1 MTTKEI
7 DEKPS
12 DNARRLFESG
22 DIDKISVGTTER
34 CVANENK
41 NTVMANY
48 AAGQRITVRGEDF
61 LITNIEPDVNGN
73 YLLHCTG
80 ISELVKNH
88 HFVFDTSIDKN
99 MEIVSPINTQ
109 LVADKDPRW
118 RKTRLL
124 VETAIRNNAFFSQK
138 ITVAQGG
145 AYDIAEYQM
154 EPTLKALELPR
165 PRLLIADGVGL
176 GKTIEVGI
184 FLSEM
189 IRRGRGKR
197 ILVCA
202 IKSILAQF
210 QEEIWNRF
218 AIPLVRLDS
227 VGVAKIQNEI
237 PLNKNPFDYYDKTI
251 ISIDTLK
258 NNGRFRAW
266 LEKTHWDI
274 IVIDECHKVA
284 NDTSLRG
291 DLAQFLAQKCD
302 SLILTSATP
311 HNGNAESFAN
321 LMRMLDPISIPRNGE
336 YTQEDVRPYYV
347 RRFKKD
353 IEDERI
359 RGQFQNRKV
368 ISIPVYLHPE
378 EEKFLK
384 VQHTRF
390 QSVNKADSSDPL
402 YALSLFKSYLSS
414 PYAAK
419 ASLEERSKKD
429 ESVEVKELLDL
440 VNVNISLGI
449 DSRYVAFRDKLKEIW
464 KKNPNERIVIFT
476 ERIATMK
483 FLEENIKK
491 EFRLSD
497 NQVKRFDGSLSDTE
511 QEEMVNDFAKEDS
524 KIRVFISSD
533 SGSQGVNLHYF
544 CHTMFN
550 YDIPWSL
557 ITLEQRNGRIDR
569 YGQKQTPVIY
579 YLVANGQEEDL
590 RTDFRILDKLLEKE
604 QEVHDVLGDAMSVM
618 ELYNSKQEEDEVA
631 DALRKGDED
640 FLQPARR
647 RRRGGFKRP
656 DVVTTTPAKE
666 HLSEKIFEPKLSLYK
681 SDEDFYKDL
690 FNELEAIDSIHHG
703 DVRWQDGDVP
713 YVEVKNNAELTDVLF
728 DIPREAIPSDNIFRL
743 CADKHTLNK
752 SIADSRKSKNGDW
765 SKFLPLYDL
774 HPIIQYLLTK
784 FTASVPKNLAFVV
797 KGEQI
802 PAGMSYYLFY
812 GSHANG
818 LGQNL
823 ISKFFLV
830 PLDKEGALRDKPVS
844 LFDFLE
850 QYQLTDGFLQGVQE
864 KDIKLLQENLK
875 SAIDFGSELYMK
887 EKQFDI
893 AEKMERDLEAYK
905 KKLNLWATN
914 AEESLF
920 QIDSDDIKITRRN
933 HDKEIEEI
941 KKISDQSSQFYKDM
955 FSLDKAEPYMRLLAV
970 FYNF

>member
-1 MTTKEI
+1 
-7 DEKPS
+7 
-12 DNARRLFESG
+12 
-22 DIDKISVGTTER
+22 
-34 CVANENK
+34 
-41 NTVMANY
+41 MANF
-48 AAGQRITVRGEDF
+48 ASGQRITVRGEDF
-61 LITNIEPDVNGN
+61 LITNIEPDVNDN
-73 YLLHCTG
+73 YLLHVVG

-88 HFVFDTSIDKN
+88 HFIFDTSIDSHI
-99 MEIVSPINTQ
+99 EIVSPANTQ

-124 VETAIRNNAFFSQK
+124 IETAIRNNAFFSQK

-189 IRRGRGKR
+189 IRRGKGKR

-202 IKSILAQF
+202 LKSILAQF
-210 QEEIWNRF
+210 QAEIWNRF

-227 VGVAKIQNEI
+227 VGVAKIQSEI

-284 NDTSLRG
+284 NEDSLRG

-321 LMRMLDPISIPRNGE
+321 LMRMLDPISIPRNGA
-336 YTQEDVRPYYV
+336 YTQEDVKPYYV

-368 ISIPVYLHPE
+368 ISIPVHLHPE

-390 QSVNKADSSDPL
+390 QSVNNADSTDPL
-402 YALSLFKSYLSS
+402 FALSLFKSYLSS
-414 PYAAK
+414 PYAAQ

-429 ESVEVKELLDL
+429 DSIEVQELLDL
-440 VNVNISLGI
+440 VNTNITSGI

-464 KKNPNERIVIFT
+464 KKNAKERIVIFT

-491 EFRLSD
+491 EFHLND
-497 NQVKRFDGSLSDTE
+497 EQVKRFDGSLSDTE
-511 QEEMVNDFAKEDS
+511 QEEMVSDFAKEDS

-579 YLVANGQEEDL
+579 YLVAQGQDEDL
-590 RTDFRILDKLLEKE
+590 RTDFRILDKLKDKE

-618 ELYNSKQEEDEVA
+618 ELYNSKKEEDEVA
-631 DALRKGDED
+631 KALQTGDEE
-640 FLQPARR
+640 FLQLARR
-647 RRRGGFKRP
+647 RQRGGFKRP
-656 DVVTTTPAKE
+656 DVVTATPAKE
-666 HLSEKIFEPKLSLYK
+666 HLSDKIFEPKLSLYK
-681 SDEDFYKDL
+681 SDDDFYKDL
-690 FNELEAIDSIHHG
+690 FNELEAIGSIRHG
-703 DVRWQDGDVP
+703 DVVWKDGDVP
-713 YVEVKNNAELTDVLF
+713 YVEVKNNAELADVLF
-728 DIPREAIPSDNIFRL
+728 DIPREAIPTDNIFRL

-784 FTASVPKNLAFVV
+784 FTASVPKNQAFVV

-802 PAGMSYYLFY
+802 PKGLSYYLFY

-823 ISKFFLV
+823 VSKFFVV
-830 PLDKEGALRDKPVS
+830 PLDKEGALRGRPVS
-844 LFDFLE
+844 LFEFLSE
-850 QYQLTDGFLQGVQE
+850 YHIMDGFLQGVQDADVE
-864 KDIKLLQENLK
+864 VLQMNLG
-875 SAIDFGSELYMK
+875 SAIDFGTEDYMK
-887 EKQFDI
+887 VKQFDV
-893 AEKMERDLEAYK
+893 ALKMEQELIQYKQKLEKWVNDGQATLFDGLNQSEDLHV
-905 KKLNLWATN
+905 
-914 AEESLF
+914 
-920 QIDSDDIKITRRN
+920 TRRN
-933 HDKEIEEI
+933 KDKEIEEI
-941 KKISDQSSQFYKDM
+941 QKISDRSSQFYQDM

-970 FYNF
+970 FYNI

>member
-1 MTTKEI
+1 M
-7 DEKPS
+7 
-12 DNARRLFESG
+12 N
-22 DIDKISVGTTER
+22 IS
-34 CVANENK
+34 
-41 NTVMANY
+41 Y

-61 LITNIEPDVNGN
+61 LITSVERDINDV
-73 YLLHCTG
+73 YLLHATG

-88 HFVFDTSIDKN
+88 HFIFDTSIDTDI
-99 MEIVSPINTQ
+99 EIVSPSNTQ

-124 VETAIRNNAFFSQK
+124 IETAIRSNAFFSHK

-154 EPTLKALELPR
+154 EPTLKAMELPR

-197 ILVCA
+197 ILICA
-202 IKSILAQF
+202 LKSILAQF

-227 VGVAKIQNEI
+227 VGVAKIQSEI
-237 PLNKNPFDYYDKTI
+237 PMNKNPFDYYDKTI

-284 NDTSLRG
+284 NEDSLRG

-302 SLILTSATP
+302 SMILTSATP
-311 HNGNAESFAN
+311 HNGSAESFAN

-336 YTQEDVRPYYV
+336 YTQEDVKPYYV

-353 IEDERI
+353 IEDEKI
-359 RGQFQNRKV
+359 RGQFQDRKV
-368 ISIPVYLHPE
+368 ISIPVDLHPE

-384 VQHTRF
+384 VQHTKFR
-390 QSVNKADSSDPL
+390 SVNKEDGTDPL
-402 YALSLFKSYLSS
+402 FSLSLFKSYLSS

-419 ASLEERSKKD
+419 ASLEERIKKD
-429 ESVEVKELLDL
+429 DSIEIKELLDL
-440 VNVNISLGI
+440 VNSNINLGI
-449 DSRYVAFRDKLKEIW
+449 DTRYVAFREKLKEIW
-464 KKNPNERIVIFT
+464 KKNPKERVVIFT

-491 EFRLSD
+491 EFKLNED
-497 NQVKRFDGSLSDTE
+497 QVKRFDGSLTDTE

-544 CHTMFN
+544 CHIMFN

-569 YGQKQTPVIY
+569 YGQKQTPIIY
-579 YLVANGQEEDL
+579 YLVAQGQDADL
-590 RTDFRILDKLLEKE
+590 RTDFRIIDKLRDKE
-604 QEVHDVLGDAMSVM
+604 QEVHDTLGDAMSVM
-618 ELYNSKQEEDEVA
+618 ELYNSKKEEDEVA
-631 DALRKGDED
+631 EALKKGDEE
-640 FLQPARR
+640 FLQPGRR
-647 RRRGGFKRP
+647 QRRGFGRP
-656 DVVTTTPAKE
+656 DIVATTPAKE
-666 HLSEKIFEPKLSLYK
+666 HLSDKIFEPKLSLYQT
-681 SDEDFYKDL
+681 DESFYRDL
-690 FNELEAIDSIHHG
+690 FNELEAIDSIRHG
-703 DVRWQDGDVP
+703 DVCWKEGDVP
-713 YVEVKNNAELTDVLF
+713 YVEVKNNSELSDVLF
-728 DIPREAIPSDNIFRL
+728 DIPREAVPSDNIFRL
-743 CADKHTLNK
+743 CADKPTLNK
-752 SIADSRKSKNGDW
+752 SIAASRKSKDGGW

-784 FTASVPKNLAFVV
+784 FTASVPKNQAFVV
-797 KGEQI
+797 KGEQL
-802 PAGMSYYLFY
+802 PKGMSYYLFY

-818 LGQNL
+818 LGQTL
-823 ISKFFLV
+823 VSKFFVV
-830 PLDKEGALRDKPVS
+830 PLDKDGAIREQPAS
-844 LFDFLE
+844 LDEFLNKYPITE
-850 QYQLTDGFLQGVQE
+850 GFLQGVQE
-864 KDIKLLQENLK
+864 TDVEILQRNLS
-875 SAIDFGSELYMK
+875 SAISTGNEMYMMQ
-887 EKQFDI
+887 KQFDV
-893 AEKMERDLEAYK
+893 AVKMEEQLTEYK
-905 KKLNLWATN
+905 KKLDKWAN
-914 AEESLF
+914 DAETLF
-920 QIDSDDIKITRRN
+920 EGEDVVITRRN
-933 HDKEIEEI
+933 HDKQIEEI
-941 KKISDQSSQFYKDM
+941 HTIRDESSQFYQDM
-955 FSLDKAEPYMRLLAV
+955 FSLDKADPYMRLLAV

>member
-1 MTTKEI
+1 M
-7 DEKPS
+7 
-12 DNARRLFESG
+12 
-22 DIDKISVGTTER
+22 
-34 CVANENK
+34 
-41 NTVMANY
+41 NTSY

-61 LITNIEPDVNGN
+61 LITNIERDINDV
-73 YLLHCTG
+73 YLLHATG

-88 HFVFDTSIDKN
+88 HFIFDTSIDTDI
-99 MEIVSPINTQ
+99 EIVSPSNTL

-124 VETAIRNNAFFSQK
+124 IETAIRSNAFFSHK

-154 EPTLKALELPR
+154 EPTLKAMELPR

-202 IKSILAQF
+202 LKSILAQF

-227 VGVAKIQNEI
+227 VGVAKIQSEI
-237 PLNKNPFDYYDKTI
+237 PMNKNPFDYYDKTI

-284 NDTSLRG
+284 NEDSLRG

-302 SLILTSATP
+302 SMILTSATP
-311 HNGNAESFAN
+311 HNGSAESFAN

-336 YTQEDVRPYYV
+336 YTQEDVKPYYV

-353 IEDERI
+353 IEDEKI
-359 RGQFQNRKV
+359 RGQFQDRKV
-368 ISIPVYLHPE
+368 ISIPVNLHPE

-384 VQHTRF
+384 VQHTKFR
-390 QSVNKADSSDPL
+390 SVSNADETDPL

-419 ASLEERSKKD
+419 ASLEERIKKD
-429 ESVEVKELLDL
+429 DSIEIKGLLDL
-440 VNVNISLGI
+440 VNSNINLGI
-449 DSRYVAFRDKLKEIW
+449 DTRYVAFREKLKEIW
-464 KKNPNERIVIFT
+464 KKNAKERVVIFT

-483 FLEENIKK
+483 FLEESIKK
-491 EFRLSD
+491 EFGL
-497 NQVKRFDGSLSDTE
+497 NEEQVKRFDGSLTDTD

-544 CHTMFN
+544 CHIMFN

-569 YGQKQTPVIY
+569 YGQKQTPIIY
-579 YLVANGQEEDL
+579 YLVAQGQDADL
-590 RTDFRILDKLLEKE
+590 RTDFRIIDKLRDKE
-604 QEVHDVLGDAMSVM
+604 QEVHDTLGDAMSVM
-618 ELYNSKQEEDEVA
+618 ELYNSKKEEDEVA
-631 DALRKGDED
+631 EALKKGDEE
-640 FLQPARR
+640 FLQPGRR
-647 RRRGGFKRP
+647 QRRGFGRP
-656 DVVTTTPAKE
+656 DIVATTPAQE
-666 HLSEKIFEPKLSLYK
+666 HLSDKIFEPKLSLYQT
-681 SDEDFYKDL
+681 DESFYRDL
-690 FNELEAIDSIHHG
+690 FNELEAFDSIRHG
-703 DVRWQDGDVP
+703 DVTWKEGDVP
-713 YVEVKNNAELTDVLF
+713 YVEVKNNAELSDVLF
-728 DIPREAIPSDNIFRL
+728 DMPREAVPSDNIFRL
-743 CADKHTLNK
+743 CADKPTLNK
-752 SIADSRKSKNGDW
+752 SISASRKSKDGGW

-784 FTASVPKNLAFVV
+784 FTASVPKNQAFVV
-797 KGEQI
+797 KGEQL
-802 PAGMSYYLFY
+802 PKGMSYYLFY

-818 LGQNL
+818 LGQTL
-823 ISKFFLV
+823 VSKFFVV
-830 PLDKEGALRDKPVS
+830 PLDKDGAIREQPTS
-844 LFDFLE
+844 LDEFLNKYPITE
-850 QYQLTDGFLQGVQE
+850 GFLQGVQE
-864 KDIKLLQENLK
+864 ADVEILQRNLS
-875 SAIDFGSELYMK
+875 SAISKGNEMYMMQ
-887 EKQFDI
+887 KQFDV
-893 AEKMERDLEAYK
+893 AVKMEEQLTEYK
-905 KKLNLWATN
+905 KKLDKWAN
-914 AEESLF
+914 DAETLF
-920 QIDSDDIKITRRN
+920 EGEDVVITRRN
-933 HDKEIEEI
+933 HDKQIEEI
-941 KKISDQSSQFYKDM
+941 HTIRDESSQFYQDM
-955 FSLDKAEPYMRLLAV
+955 FSLDKADPYMRLLAV

>member
-1 MTTKEI
+1 M
-7 DEKPS
+7 
-12 DNARRLFESG
+12 
-22 DIDKISVGTTER
+22 
-34 CVANENK
+34 
-41 NTVMANY
+41 
-48 AAGQRITVRGEDF
+48 
-61 LITNIEPDVNGN
+61 
-73 YLLHCTG
+73 
-80 ISELVKNH
+80 
-88 HFVFDTSIDKN
+88 
-99 MEIVSPINTQ
+99 
-109 LVADKDPRW
+109 ADKDPRW

-124 VETAIRNNAFFSQK
+124 IETAIRSNAFFSHK

-145 AYDIAEYQM
+145 AYDIADYQM

-202 IKSILAQF
+202 LKSILAQF

-227 VGVAKIQNEI
+227 VGVAKIQSEI
-237 PLNKNPFDYYDKTI
+237 PMNKNPFDYYDKTI

-284 NDTSLRG
+284 NEDSLRG

-302 SLILTSATP
+302 SMILASATP

-336 YTQEDVRPYYV
+336 YTQEDVKPYYV

-359 RGQFQNRKV
+359 RGQFQDRKV
-368 ISIPVYLHPE
+368 ISIPVDLHPE

-384 VQHTRF
+384 VQHTKFR
-390 QSVNKADSSDPL
+390 SVNNEDGTDPL
-402 YALSLFKSYLSS
+402 YSLSLFKSYLSS

-419 ASLEERSKKD
+419 ASLEERIKKD
-429 ESVEVKELLDL
+429 DSVEIKELLDL
-440 VNVNISLGI
+440 VNSNINLGL
-449 DSRYVAFRDKLKEIW
+449 DTRYVAFREKLKEIW
-464 KKNPNERIVIFT
+464 KKNSKERVVIFT

-491 EFRLSD
+491 EFGLND
-497 NQVKRFDGSLSDTE
+497 DQVKRFDGSLTDTE

-544 CHTMFN
+544 CHIMFN

-569 YGQKQTPVIY
+569 YGQKQTPIIY
-579 YLVANGQEEDL
+579 YLVAQGQDADL
-590 RTDFRILDKLLEKE
+590 RTDFRIIDKLRDKE
-604 QEVHDVLGDAMSVM
+604 QEVHDTLGDAMSVM
-618 ELYNSKQEEDEVA
+618 ELYSSKKEEDEVA
-631 DALRKGDED
+631 EALKKGDED
-640 FLQPARR
+640 FLQPTRR
-647 RRRGGFKRP
+647 HRGGFRRP
-656 DVVTTTPAKE
+656 DIVATTPAKE
-666 HLSEKIFEPKLSLYK
+666 HLSDKIFEPKLSLYQ
-681 SDEDFYKDL
+681 SDESFYRDL
-690 FNELEAIDSIHHG
+690 FNELEAIGSINHD
-703 DVRWQDGDVP
+703 DVSWKEGDVP
-713 YVEVKNNAELTDVLF
+713 YVEVKNNAELSDVLF
-728 DIPREAIPSDNIFRL
+728 DMPREAVPSDNIYRL
-743 CADKHTLNK
+743 CADKPTLNK
-752 SIADSRKSKNGDW
+752 SIAASRKSKDGGW

-784 FTASVPKNLAFVV
+784 FTASVPKNQALVV
-797 KGEQI
+797 KGEHL
-802 PAGMSYYLFY
+802 PVGLSYYLFY

-818 LGQNL
+818 LGQTL
-823 ISKFFLV
+823 VSKFFVV
-830 PLDKEGALRDKPVS
+830 PIDREGAIREQPAS
-844 LFDFLE
+844 LDEFLNKYHIAE
-850 QYQLTDGFLQGVQE
+850 GYLQGVQE
-864 KDIKLLQENLK
+864 SDIELLQQNLP
-875 SAIDFGSELYMK
+875 SAITNGIEMYMMQ
-887 EKQFDI
+887 KQFDV
-893 AEKMERDLEAYK
+893 AVKMEAQLTEYK
-905 KKLNLWATN
+905 SKLNKWAN
-914 AEESLF
+914 EAENQLSLF
-920 QIDSDDIKITRRN
+920 GDEGVVVTRRN
-933 HDKEIEEI
+933 RDKQIEEI
-941 KKISDQSSQFYKDM
+941 HTIRDESGQFYQDM
-955 FSLDKAEPYMRLLAV
+955 FSLDKADPYMRLLAV

>member
-1 MTTKEI
+1 MNV
-7 DEKPS
+7 S
-12 DNARRLFESG
+12 
-22 DIDKISVGTTER
+22 
-34 CVANENK
+34 
-41 NTVMANY
+41 Y

-61 LITNIEPDVNGN
+61 LITNVERDINDV
-73 YLLHCTG
+73 YLLHATG

-88 HFVFDTSIDKN
+88 HFIFDTSIDTDI
-99 MEIVSPINTQ
+99 EIVSPSNTL

-124 VETAIRNNAFFSQK
+124 IETAIRSNAFFSHK

-145 AYDIAEYQM
+145 AYDIADYQM

-202 IKSILAQF
+202 LKSILAQF

-227 VGVAKIQNEI
+227 VGVAKIQSEI
-237 PLNKNPFDYYDKTI
+237 PMNKNPFDYYDKTI

-284 NDTSLRG
+284 NEDSLRG

-302 SLILTSATP
+302 SMILTSATP

-336 YTQEDVRPYYV
+336 YTQEDVKPYYV

-359 RGQFQNRKV
+359 RGQFQDRKV
-368 ISIPVYLHPE
+368 ISIPVDLHPE

-384 VQHTRF
+384 VQHTKFR
-390 QSVNKADSSDPL
+390 SVNNEDGTDPL
-402 YALSLFKSYLSS
+402 YSLSLFKSYLSS

-419 ASLEERSKKD
+419 ASLEERIKKD
-429 ESVEVKELLDL
+429 DSVEIKELLDL
-440 VNVNISLGI
+440 VNSNINLGI
-449 DSRYVAFRDKLKEIW
+449 DTRYVAFSEKLKEIW
-464 KKNPNERIVIFT
+464 KKNSKERVVIFT

-491 EFRLSD
+491 EFGLND
-497 NQVKRFDGSLSDTE
+497 DQVKRFDGSLTDTE

-544 CHTMFN
+544 CHIMFN

-569 YGQKQTPVIY
+569 YGQKQTPIIY
-579 YLVANGQEEDL
+579 YLVAQGQDADL
-590 RTDFRILDKLLEKE
+590 RTDFRIIDKLRDKE
-604 QEVHDVLGDAMSVM
+604 QEVHDTLGDAMSVM
-618 ELYNSKQEEDEVA
+618 ELYSSKKEEDEVA
-631 DALRKGDED
+631 EALKKGDED
-640 FLQPARR
+640 FLQPTRR
-647 RRRGGFKRP
+647 HRGGFRRP
-656 DVVTTTPAKE
+656 DIVATTPAKE
-666 HLSEKIFEPKLSLYK
+666 HLSDKIFEPKLSLYQT
-681 SDEDFYKDL
+681 DESFYRDL
-690 FNELEAIDSIHHG
+690 FNELEAIGSIHHG
-703 DVRWQDGDVP
+703 DVSWKEGDVP
-713 YVEVKNNAELTDVLF
+713 YVEVKNNAELSDVLF
-728 DIPREAIPSDNIFRL
+728 DMPREAVPSDNIFRL
-743 CADKHTLNK
+743 CADKPTLNK
-752 SIADSRKSKNGDW
+752 SIAASRKSKDGGW

-784 FTASVPKNLAFVV
+784 FTASVPKNQAFVV
-797 KGEQI
+797 KGEHL
-802 PAGMSYYLFY
+802 PVGMSYYLFY

-818 LGQNL
+818 LGQTL
-823 ISKFFLV
+823 VSKFFVV
-830 PLDKEGALRDKPVS
+830 PIDKEGAIREQPAS
-844 LFDFLE
+844 LDEFLNKYHITE
-850 QYQLTDGFLQGVQE
+850 GYLQGVQE
-864 KDIKLLQENLK
+864 SDIELLQQNLP
-875 SAIDFGSELYMK
+875 SAISNGIEMYMMQ
-887 EKQFDI
+887 KQFDV
-893 AEKMERDLEAYK
+893 AVKMEAQLTEYK
-905 KKLNLWATN
+905 SKLNKWAN
-914 AEESLF
+914 EAENQLSLF
-920 QIDSDDIKITRRN
+920 GDEGVVVTRRN
-933 HDKEIEEI
+933 RDKQIEEI
-941 KKISDQSSQFYKDM
+941 HTIRDESGQFYQDM
-955 FSLDKAEPYMRLLAV
+955 FSLDKADPYMRLLAV

>member
-1 MTTKEI
+1 MNV
-7 DEKPS
+7 S
-12 DNARRLFESG
+12 
-22 DIDKISVGTTER
+22 
-34 CVANENK
+34 
-41 NTVMANY
+41 Y

-61 LITNIEPDVNGN
+61 LITNVERDINDV
-73 YLLHCTG
+73 YLLHATG

-88 HFVFDTSIDKN
+88 HFIFDTSIDTDI
-99 MEIVSPINTQ
+99 EIVSPSNTL

-124 VETAIRNNAFFSQK
+124 IETAIRSNAFFSHK

-145 AYDIAEYQM
+145 AYDIADYQM

-202 IKSILAQF
+202 LKSILAQF

-227 VGVAKIQNEI
+227 VGVAKIQSEI
-237 PLNKNPFDYYDKTI
+237 PMNKNPFDYYDKTI

-284 NDTSLRG
+284 NEDSLRG

-302 SLILTSATP
+302 SMILASATP

-336 YTQEDVRPYYV
+336 YTQEDVKPYYV

-359 RGQFQNRKV
+359 RGQFQDRKV
-368 ISIPVYLHPE
+368 ISIPVDLHPE

-384 VQHTRF
+384 VQHTKFR
-390 QSVNKADSSDPL
+390 SVNNEDGTDPL
-402 YALSLFKSYLSS
+402 YSLSLFKSYLSS

-419 ASLEERSKKD
+419 ASLEERIKKD
-429 ESVEVKELLDL
+429 DSVEIKELLDL
-440 VNVNISLGI
+440 VNSNINLGL
-449 DSRYVAFRDKLKEIW
+449 DTRYVAFREKLKEIW
-464 KKNPNERIVIFT
+464 KKNSKERVVIFT

-491 EFRLSD
+491 EFGLND
-497 NQVKRFDGSLSDTE
+497 DQVKRFDGSLTDTE

-544 CHTMFN
+544 CHIMFN

-569 YGQKQTPVIY
+569 YGQKQTPIIY
-579 YLVANGQEEDL
+579 YLVAQGQDADL
-590 RTDFRILDKLLEKE
+590 RTDFRIIDKLRDKE
-604 QEVHDVLGDAMSVM
+604 QEVHDTLGDAMSVM
-618 ELYNSKQEEDEVA
+618 ELYSSKKEEDEVA
-631 DALRKGDED
+631 EALKKGDED
-640 FLQPARR
+640 FLQPTRR
-647 RRRGGFKRP
+647 HRGGFRRP
-656 DVVTTTPAKE
+656 DIVATTPAKE
-666 HLSEKIFEPKLSLYK
+666 HLSDKIFEPKLSLYQ
-681 SDEDFYKDL
+681 SDESFYRDL
-690 FNELEAIDSIHHG
+690 FNELEAIGSINHD
-703 DVRWQDGDVP
+703 DVSWKEGDVP
-713 YVEVKNNAELTDVLF
+713 YVEVKNNAELSDVLF
-728 DIPREAIPSDNIFRL
+728 DMPREAVPSDNIYRL
-743 CADKHTLNK
+743 CADKPTLNK
-752 SIADSRKSKNGDW
+752 SIAASRKSKDGGW

-784 FTASVPKNLAFVV
+784 FTASVPKNQALVV
-797 KGEQI
+797 KGEHL
-802 PAGMSYYLFY
+802 PVGLSYYLFY

-818 LGQNL
+818 LGQTL
-823 ISKFFLV
+823 VSKFFVV
-830 PLDKEGALRDKPVS
+830 PIDREGAIREQPAS
-844 LFDFLE
+844 LDEFLNKYHIAE
-850 QYQLTDGFLQGVQE
+850 GYLQGVQE
-864 KDIKLLQENLK
+864 SDIELLQQNLP
-875 SAIDFGSELYMK
+875 SAITNGIEMYMMQ
-887 EKQFDI
+887 KQFDV
-893 AEKMERDLEAYK
+893 AVKMEAQLTEYK
-905 KKLNLWATN
+905 SKLNKWAN
-914 AEESLF
+914 EAENQLSLF
-920 QIDSDDIKITRRN
+920 GDEGVVVTRRN
-933 HDKEIEEI
+933 RDKQIEEI
-941 KKISDQSSQFYKDM
+941 HTIRDESGQFYQDM
-955 FSLDKAEPYMRLLAV
+955 FSLDKADPYMRLLAV